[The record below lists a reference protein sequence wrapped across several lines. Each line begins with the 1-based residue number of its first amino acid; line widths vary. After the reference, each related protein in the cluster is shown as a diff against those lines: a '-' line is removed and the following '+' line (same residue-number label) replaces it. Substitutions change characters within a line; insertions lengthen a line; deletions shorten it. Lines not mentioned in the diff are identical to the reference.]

1 MLVNPGGLLRFMH
14 LALDPTSPLATRKA
28 HLTVREAGLQKTI
41 ALLMREYERGMREGL
56 MTLSFQGY
64 DEVDGRPAYHLAFVC
79 HADSRSGYYAQRG
92 ALWVDAEYFLPT
104 KLSLYDWDDQL
115 YAYYEYR
122 RLRLNPG
129 LGPEAFRLTPAL
141 DVRPSPEGR

>member
-1 MLVNPGGLLRFMH
+1 MQMLLRWSVWSLLAVVLCGGASRSVVVADDTVDPHGFIH
-14 LALDPTSPLATRKA
+14 LALDPTSPLATRNA

-92 ALWVDAEYFLPT
+92 A
-104 KLSLYDWDDQL
+104 
-115 YAYYEYR
+115 
-122 RLRLNPG
+122 
-129 LGPEAFRLTPAL
+129 
-141 DVRPSPEGR
+141 